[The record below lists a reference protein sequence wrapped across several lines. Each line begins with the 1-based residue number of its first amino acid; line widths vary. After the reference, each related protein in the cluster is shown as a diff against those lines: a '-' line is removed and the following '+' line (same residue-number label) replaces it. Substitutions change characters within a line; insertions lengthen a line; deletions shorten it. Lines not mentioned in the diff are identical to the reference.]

1 MSHATKHESNMGAI
15 FHQGFYKRG
24 GKTTLPF
31 WAVLLSRGKIFG
43 PLVNIVSLALFIP
56 KGKWM
61 TWRLSIFQRLE
72 MFFFLVLLNVHLK
85 NLRNSCL
92 WRNSPWPKSRLAKL
106 CTLPTFIPFVCH
118 LSVDFLEPRWGHSF
132 WALAKPPFKKIV
144 AVESLSVAQERWLP
158 ERIQYSSQAGLGWS
172 LTEFHRTSSTL
183 LFPAT
188 PEALYFSL
196 N

>member
-1 MSHATKHESNMGAI
+1 MVMIIRRILERSWRRNGINETIFILKGSRRTDIWKFSNN
-15 FHQGFYKRG
+15 Y
-24 GKTTLPF
+24 
-31 WAVLLSRGKIFG
+31 WYSRK
-43 PLVNIVSLALFIP
+43 S
-56 KGKWM
+56 
-61 TWRLSIFQRLE
+61 TWEYQRLE

-144 AVESLSVAQERWLP
+144 SVESLSVAQERWLP

>member
-1 MSHATKHESNMGAI
+1 MKHESNMGAI

-132 WALAKPPFKKIV
+132 WALAKPPFKTLV
-144 AVESLSVAQERWLP
+144 SVESLSVAQERWLP